1 VSGTRV
7 DPYMS
12 DGKTETDKMWNKDDL
27 MEVKSVQYHT
37 EEVIERGMGAS
48 INARGEVYV
57 RTRGESHSLLLSLKP
72 TSVTPSKT
80 FSGVH
85 SPFSTRILF
94 LQFGHT
100 KGSRICIR
108 CVSNLHLAH
117 LSSNLLLFK
126 GCHPLPSVK
135 LNAKRQALGK

>member
-1 VSGTRV
+1 
-7 DPYMS
+7 MS

-94 LQFGHT
+94 YNLDTRRVPGFAFVVSLT
-100 KGSRICIR
+100 FTLLICPQTCFCSKDATR
-108 CVSNLHLAH
+108 Y
-117 LSSNLLLFK
+117 
-126 GCHPLPSVK
+126 
-135 LNAKRQALGK
+135 QA